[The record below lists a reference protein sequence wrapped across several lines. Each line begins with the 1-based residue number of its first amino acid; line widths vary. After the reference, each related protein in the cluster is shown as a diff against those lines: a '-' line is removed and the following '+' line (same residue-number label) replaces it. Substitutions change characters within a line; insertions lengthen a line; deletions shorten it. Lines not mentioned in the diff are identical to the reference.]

1 MYILVNDFEEDINI
15 VRMFPK
21 RELLGMALLEPI
33 HGKMF
38 FGDRGRD
45 GVLLITRNPNYIP
58 KKEQRVN
65 ILPFR
70 LLGYQIPEEFYVPR
84 YDVDSVRRDNRY
96 DERTTIYWNPV
107 VKLTGNKKAK
117 ISFYTA
123 DLYGTYSVILEGIT
137 REGIVC
143 RQREK
148 LKLE

>member
-38 FGDRGRD
+38 FSDRGRD

-70 LLGYQIPEEFYVPR
+70 LLGYQTPEEFYVPR
-84 YDVDSVRRDNRY
+84 MMWIRCVGIIVM
-96 DERTTIYWNPV
+96 IYGQRS
-107 VKLTGNKKAK
+107 TG
-117 ISFYTA
+117 I
-123 DLYGTYSVILEGIT
+123 
-137 REGIVC
+137 RW
-143 RQREK
+143 
-148 LKLE
+148 